1 MKCFDNNKEIS
12 KAKFEDLVKDCNF
25 TIIQQKESYYFE
37 DNKKIT
43 KTINLKECHIVRNST
58 NEIIGLQCV
67 HN

>member
-1 MKCFDNNKEIS
+1 MKHFDNGKEIS

-25 TIIQQKESYYFE
+25 TIIQTKESYYFE
-37 DNKKIT
+37 NNEKIET
-43 KTINLKECHIVRNST
+43 TVTLQECHIVRNST